1 MGAGASPSSIPS
13 SVPLVET
20 DAQPET
26 PGAQTQSPHSRAP
39 PFPSCRLI
47 LPADSPQGD
56 LTVNPLRIRA
66 VLLRSSSLWE
76 PTEVSL
82 RSQWQELH
90 IFPEGLVCFYLRN
103 TVTVIAGYAFFFWLV
118 ARKLWA
124 RTETLF
130 HRTLWHTLLRSN
142 FTLAPAYFRTLSFGR
157 LFLFNSF

>member
-26 PGAQTQSPHSRAP
+26 PGAQTQSPRSRAP

-66 VLLRSSSLWE
+66 RPSQVVFSVR
-76 PTEVSL
+76 THRGFTQVS
-82 RSQWQELH
+82 
-90 IFPEGLVCFYLRN
+90 V
-103 TVTVIAGYAFFFWLV
+103 AGITHL
-118 ARKLWA
+118 
-124 RTETLF
+124 
-130 HRTLWHTLLRSN
+130 
-142 FTLAPAYFRTLSFGR
+142 P
-157 LFLFNSF
+157 